1 MAKNKKTFSLTLI
14 AVFVLIIFFVAGYF
28 IWQSNNKQNEAQIL
42 SNQINKNNCLADDC
56 LMVNDLDYPVSQLSE
71 GVIKSLNEAIED
83 EYKALTVYQVV
94 ISKFGQVRPFSMIKG
109 AEEQHIAKLKAIH
122 DKYGLKVPEN
132 NWINKITA
140 PSTLQEACQIGVD
153 AEIANAALYND
164 KLLPSV
170 IDHEDITLVF
180 TNLMNASSF
189 KHLPAF
195 EKCK

>member
-1 MAKNKKTFSLTLI
+1 MAKNKKTLTLTLI
-14 AVFVLIIFFVAGYF
+14 AVFTLIVLFIVGYF
-28 IWQSNNKQNEAQIL
+28 IWQLNNKKNEVQIL
-42 SNQINKNNCLADDC
+42 PNQINKNNCLADDC
-56 LMVNDLDYPVSQLSE
+56 LVVNDLNYPVSQLSDD
-71 GVIKSLNEAIED
+71 VIKSLNEAIDD
-83 EYKALTVYQVV
+83 EYKALTMYQVV

-109 AEEQHIAKLKAIH
+109 AEEQHIAMLKAIY

-140 PSTLQEACQIGVD
+140 PSTLQEACQVGVD

-170 IDHEDITLVF
+170 IDHEDITQVF